1 MRNFVLMAL
10 LILYF
15 SQSIKIN
22 ALEFP
27 PELLWWINEVKKINQ
42 NVSINDFKFSNK
54 ETIKIGVDDYYQKSL
69 IYPVFMRWNYSG
81 NSIAYYNYHNATLYR
96 QNSGKYI
103 VGDFDDG
110 GFLFIADKNKH
121 IIFLDHFGISEG
133 LNSIHWLTDSVL
145 VGVGTGIYSSERV
158 DLYIIFYKINLID
171 NIIEK
176 SIYVYENAL
185 KNENRFQLKLDW
197 FQQRPD
203 YFEND

>member
-81 NSIAYYNYHNATLYR
+81 NYCIL
-96 QNSGKYI
+96 
-103 VGDFDDG
+103 
-110 GFLFIADKNKH
+110 
-121 IIFLDHFGISEG
+121 
-133 LNSIHWLTDSVL
+133 
-145 VGVGTGIYSSERV
+145 
-158 DLYIIFYKINLID
+158 
-171 NIIEK
+171 
-176 SIYVYENAL
+176 
-185 KNENRFQLKLDW
+185 
-197 FQQRPD
+197 
-203 YFEND
+203 